1 MATYVNG
8 TNMVLSVDDTATAGT
23 SGAVTYTAI
32 AAAQNCTLSVDVDAP
47 EITVKADND
56 QKAFTGLSTSWTVE
70 ADGLYN
76 EDSTVE
82 FRSLW
87 NAAYGNDSV
96 AGVSP
101 IIDGYPR
108 RVKIKFLGQTG
119 GNYYEGYGYITSIS
133 ASGGTEDAAS
143 FSVSIQG
150 TGDLSY
156 TAS

>member
-1 MATYVNG
+1 M
-8 TNMVLSVDDTATAGT
+8 
-23 SGAVTYTAI
+23 
-32 AAAQNCTLSVDVDAP
+32 
-47 EITVKADND
+47 
-56 QKAFTGLSTSWTVE
+56 
-70 ADGLYN
+70 
-76 EDSTVE
+76 
-82 FRSLW
+82 
-87 NAAYGNDSV
+87 
-96 AGVSP
+96 SP
-101 IIDGYPR
+101 IIAGYPR

>member
-23 SGAVTYTAI
+23 AGAVTYTAI
-32 AAAQNCTLSVDVDAP
+32 AAAQNCTLTVDVDAP
-47 EITVKADND
+47 EMTVKADND
-56 QKAFTGLSTSWTVE
+56 QKAFTGLSTGWTVE

-87 NAAYGNDSV
+87 NAAYGADSV

-101 IIDGYPR
+101 IIAGYPR
-108 RVKIKFLGQTG
+108 RVKIKFL
-119 GNYYEGYGYITSIS
+119 
-133 ASGGTEDAAS
+133 
-143 FSVSIQG
+143 VP
-150 TGDLSY
+150 
-156 TAS
+156 